1 MSSCMHTQL
10 MQVSAEARRG
20 CHLPWSCSYRR
31 LWATTRGHR
40 ELTSLLNCLPSPDR
54 VNFFEIFVLDS
65 LLKMCLKMQRLQGK
79 RSWMDPQSV
88 SLPGFSACNTVIL
101 AGDSV
106 KLAFSFLVKSGL
118 DLVIVTPF
126 LILAWTC
133 VTTDAEFGTK
143 RLGIK
148 LHLDHYSSVTL
159 SKDVNLSWPQFPHLK
174 KSAVFCLLGFFVCVR
189 ETLGVFL
196 LIAESLRHREVI

>member
-1 MSSCMHTQL
+1 
-10 MQVSAEARRG
+10 
-20 CHLPWSCSYRR
+20 
-31 LWATTRGHR
+31 
-40 ELTSLLNCLPSPDR
+40 
-54 VNFFEIFVLDS
+54 
-65 LLKMCLKMQRLQGK
+65 
-79 RSWMDPQSV
+79 MDPQSV
-88 SLPGFSACNTVIL
+88 FIAWLFRRNTVIL

-159 SKDVNLSWPQFPHLK
+159 SKDVNLS
-174 KSAVFCLLGFFVCVR
+174 
-189 ETLGVFL
+189 
-196 LIAESLRHREVI
+196 